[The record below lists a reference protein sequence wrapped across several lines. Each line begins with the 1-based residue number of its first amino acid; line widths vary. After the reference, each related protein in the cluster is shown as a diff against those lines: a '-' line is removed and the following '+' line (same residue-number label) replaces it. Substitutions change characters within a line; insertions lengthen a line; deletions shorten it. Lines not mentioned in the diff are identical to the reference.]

1 MNGPIYEPRGYRGCV
16 VRYKGL
22 DLNLLAALD
31 VLLEETSVTR
41 AAARLHLTQSATSS
55 ALGRLREALNDEL
68 LVLSGRRM
76 VLTPFALE
84 LRDQVRQI
92 VTLIDATLHSNPEFR
107 PALSRRHFRIAAS
120 DYMQAAVVTRV
131 QRELHR
137 LAPGIS
143 LDLVPNRGDEIFE
156 LLERGELDLIIAPAE
171 YCRPGN
177 SRATLLTD
185 DWIGLAWAGNTA
197 VGDTLSVEQYLRMEH
212 VALRQAEPVIA
223 LDQQAL
229 LARGLERR
237 VCVSAPIFSLIPMLI
252 IGTDR
257 IGTVPARLPQI
268 RLHAPLL
275 KTVRLLFE
283 LPPLVETMQ
292 WHPSRDRDRALA
304 WLRELLTQAGSDP
317 DVWAG

>member
-1 MNGPIYEPRGYRGCV
+1 MRF
-16 VRYKGL
+16 KGL

-31 VLLEETSVTR
+31 VLLDEASVTR
-41 AAARLHLTQSATSS
+41 AAARLHLTQSATSC

-68 LVLSGRRM
+68 LVPAGRRM
-76 VLTPFALE
+76 VLTPHALE

-92 VTLIDATLHSNPEFR
+92 VTLIDATMHSNPGFIPEQS
-107 PALSRRHFRIAAS
+107 LRHFRIAAS
-120 DYMQAAVVTRV
+120 DYIYASVVSRV
-131 QRELHR
+131 QRALHR

-143 LDLVPNRGDEIFE
+143 LDLVPNRGEEIFA
-156 LLERGELDLIIAPAE
+156 LLERGELDLIIAPEE
-171 YCRPGN
+171 YCEPAN

-185 DWIGLAWAGNTA
+185 DWIGLAWVGNPV
-197 VGDTLSVEQYLRMEH
+197 VGDSITVEQYQQVDH

-229 LARGLERR
+229 QARGLERR
-237 VCVSAPIFSLIPMLI
+237 VRVSAPMFTLIPELL

-257 IGTVPARLPQI
+257 IATVPSRLPQV
-268 RLHAPLL
+268 RLYAAQL

-304 WLRELLTQAGSDP
+304 WLRELLTRAGTDP
-317 DVWAG
+317 AAWAD